1 LAALAQVTDHDLHV
15 PEVLTGYHDILLFI
29 VAFPDSREVHRAAEG
44 ELRRTARIV
53 REFAADEK
61 ERLIGT
67 GIAHSEVRA
76 SFSRGLTRWLI
87 DRFGNDVSID
97 WKDDSAGDGL
107 DQAMRLLLAPVE
119 RDGLLAGRTTRQVLW
134 LAGGRHDELR
144 WLLDRIEHLTDDFG
158 LLDQMWDG
166 IALPLNWSLGSP
178 KSSTTRTRLLPRQVA
193 YFSGGLYRPRSL
205 NDYQLPAPV
214 GRLPSREAQPILDVC
229 KAALAARGRETDT
242 VTGSNPAET
251 YFFGLDR
258 GLDIVV
264 IGMLPGLRLP
274 IESYFGFLAARNR
287 VPVAY
292 GGGWVFFDRCE
303 IGINVFEP
311 FRGGESLDTLARVV
325 GVYRSLFRPR
335 LVTVPPNQIGDDNEE
350 AIASGAY
357 WAYDRLGFRPTDA
370 ETSALAN
377 RERTRRQSSGSYRT
391 PPSVLRR
398 LALSRLTL
406 RLEGATPAQPL
417 EVQSVS
423 EMAMRWIGERHGGKV
438 EKARRAAVNRVNEVL
453 GVNDLHRWPPNQRRA
468 YEDLSLLMA
477 SIPDLARWPEP
488 DKKELAL
495 VMRAKGGPLERTF
508 ALRLQRHRRLYNS
521 WLRPTGG

>member
-1 LAALAQVTDHDLHV
+1 LTQVTDHDLDV
-15 PEVLTGYHDILLFI
+15 PEVLSGYHDILLFL
-29 VAFPDSREVHRAAEG
+29 VAFPDNREVHRAAEG

-53 REFAADEK
+53 KEFAADKK
-61 ERLIGT
+61 ELLIGT

-76 SFSRGLTRWLI
+76 SFSRDLTRWLI
-87 DRFGNDVSID
+87 DRFGPDVTID

-107 DQAMRLLLAPVE
+107 DHAMRFLLAPVE
-119 RDGLLAGRTTRQVLW
+119 RDELLAGRTTRQVLW
-134 LAGGRHDELR
+134 LAGGRHEELR
-144 WLLDRIEHLTDDFG
+144 WILGRVERLADDPG
-158 LLDQMWDG
+158 LIDQMWDG
-166 IALPLNWSLGSP
+166 IALPLKWSLRSP
-178 KSSTTRTRLLPRQVA
+178 KSAITRTRLAPRRVA
-193 YFSGGLYRPRSL
+193 YFPGGIHRPRSL
-205 NDYQLPAPV
+205 NDYKLPRPV
-214 GRLPSREAQPILDVC
+214 GRLPSREAEPILDVC

-258 GLDIVV
+258 GLDVVV
-264 IGMLPGLRLP
+264 IGMLPKLRLP
-274 IESYFGFLAARNR
+274 IETYFGFVAARNR
-287 VPVAY
+287 IPVAY

-335 LVTVPPNQIGDDNEE
+335 FVTVPPNQIGDDNEE

-357 WAYDRLGFRPTDA
+357 WAYDRLGFRPADA
-370 ETSALAN
+370 ETAALAN
-377 RERTRRQSSGSYRT
+377 RERTRRQASASYRT

-398 LALSRLTL
+398 LARSGLIL
-406 RLEGATPAQPL
+406 RLDGATPGPPL

-423 EMAMRWIGERHGGKV
+423 EMAMRWTGERHGGKV
-438 EKARRAAVNRVNEVL
+438 EKASRAAVNRLNKVL

-477 SIPDLARWPEP
+477 PIPDLARWPEP
-488 DKKELAL
+488 DKKKLAL

-521 WLRPTGG
+521 WVRLTGG